1 MRLSPYIMQQRC
13 QTQNYATLSQ
23 QTDNMTHKYTEKAPC
38 ECVALQQSGTYHSIT
53 IHSADSR
60 FLQAWENVQNCVFE
74 CLFCPS
80 FLRIL
85 ISCKIRAKNRLQ
97 KVWFFGILFAYTM
110 NFSYLCIVNQKKEA
124 RALARE
130 NLLVG
135 RQKTARCPARKNPSR
150 NRQE

>member
-1 MRLSPYIMQQRC
+1 MLIYLILIYNIYII
-13 QTQNYATLSQ
+13 Y
-23 QTDNMTHKYTEKAPC
+23 KYSFLLWFFEN
-38 ECVALQQSGTYHSIT
+38 ALTSK
-53 IHSADSR
+53 R
-60 FLQAWENVQNCVFE
+60 PRPKVQNCVFE
-74 CLFCPS
+74 CLFWLS

-97 KVWFFGILFAYTM
+97 KVWFFDVLFAYTM

-135 RQKTARCPARKNPSR
+135 RQKIVPCPARKNGRRKEDEKVKKYQSKKGKK
-150 NRQE
+150 N